1 MSNKRIDLTQFEGHT
16 EGPWKAGID
25 CPEYFEM
32 GEAHEENF
40 HFSLH
45 EFHAVIPGTD
55 AWRGARDGEWG
66 NPNEWHG
73 YSERNPKQ
81 LRADVLLMAA
91 GPDLIAELKRCY
103 EREDRIIRAL
113 KGTWIGSTCWHQPS
127 EHLEDIAETRG
138 STLGHIASLLQVD
151 VNRQDIH
158 DLEYG
163 CGGENCDHNASE

>member
-1 MSNKRIDLTQFEGHT
+1 MSNERIDLTQFEGHT

-55 AWRGARDGEWG
+55 AWRGARDGEWE
-66 NPNEWHG
+66 NPNEWYG
-73 YSERNPKQ
+73 YSKRDPKQ

-103 EREDRIIRAL
+103 EEIDELKELCHEFLGQAL
-113 KGTWIGSTCWHQPS
+113 
-127 EHLEDIAETRG
+127 
-138 STLGHIASLLQVD
+138 TLYDVGNQHKD
-151 VNRQDIH
+151 VNYDYREFNKLRTRFAELL
-158 DLEYG
+158 DL
-163 CGGENCDHNASE
+163 NSASE